1 LRQNAERRLA
11 CFFSEGARSFNAMG
25 RPIDQPTICGA
36 RAPGIRNDRHLA
48 VTIHTFVASPVPL
61 NPLETDASDH

>member
-1 LRQNAERRLA
+1 
-11 CFFSEGARSFNAMG
+11 MG